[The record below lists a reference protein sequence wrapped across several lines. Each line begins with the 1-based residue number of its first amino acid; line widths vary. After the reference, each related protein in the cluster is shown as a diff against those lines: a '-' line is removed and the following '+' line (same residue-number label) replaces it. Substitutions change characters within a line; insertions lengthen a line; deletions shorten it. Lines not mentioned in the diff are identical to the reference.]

1 LRTFA
6 PFVAGIARMTYVR
19 FTAYNLAG
27 ALAWVLA
34 LLYGG
39 YWFGNVPFVKQNL
52 TWVILGIIVLSL
64 IPLAFEYFRH
74 RLNKA
79 RT

>member
-1 LRTFA
+1 MKIPRELS
-6 PFVAGIARMTYVR
+6 GILIA
-19 FTAYNLAG
+19 
-27 ALAWVLA
+27 
-34 LLYGG
+34 
-39 YWFGNVPFVKQNL
+39 
-52 TWVILGIIVLSL
+52 WVILGIIVLSL